1 MTSGKTGRPPAL
13 TPDQQRAVQ
22 LRLAAGEKAGA
33 LAAEYGVG
41 RSTILRLSD
50 LSGKVRQVAETLAHA
65 QTALAELPPAQQ
77 HQAVTLAEKLRAISD
92 SMAAAAVSGA
102 DTAKTLHGIAN
113 AKARAAAEAI
123 AAGKPD
129 AATEE
134 LRAVAALTK
143 IGNEAAAVPLGLISS
158 NKDRALTPPPQVPQ
172 IDAGKLSPEALAEL
186 IAARDAAAAL
196 GS

>member
-1 MTSGKTGRPPAL
+1 MTAAKTGRPPAL
-13 TPDQQRAVQ
+13 TPDQQKAVQ
-22 LRLAAGEKAGA
+22 LRLAAGEKASA

-65 QTALAELPPAQQ
+65 QSALAELPPAQQ

-113 AKARAAAEAI
+113 TKARAAAEAI
-123 AAGKPD
+123 AAGKHD
-129 AATEE
+129 AATDE

-143 IGNEAAAVPLGLISS
+143 MGNEAAVVPLGLMAGGKSGALQEPPDA
-158 NKDRALTPPPQVPQ
+158 DRPRVVELVAPGDPPED
-172 IDAGKLSPEALAEL
+172 DAR
-186 IAARDAAAAL
+186 AA
-196 GS
+196 

>member
-1 MTSGKTGRPPAL
+1 MKKAGRPPAL
-13 TPDQQRAVQ
+13 SVAQQEDVRT
-22 LRLAAGEKAGA
+22 RLAAGESASA
-33 LAAEYGVG
+33 IAREFRVG
-41 RSTILRLSD
+41 EATIRRLSAN
-50 LSGKVRQVAETLAHA
+50 SARVREAAETLAHA
-65 QTALAELPPAQQ
+65 QAVVAALPVPLQ

-113 AKARAAAEAI
+113 TKARAAAEAI
-123 AAGKPD
+123 AAGKHD
-129 AATEE
+129 AATDE

-143 IGNEAAAVPLGLISS
+143 IGNDAAAVPLGLISS
-158 NKDRALTPPPQVPQ
+158 NKDRALTPAPQVPQ
-172 IDAGKLSPEALAEL
+172 IDAAKLSPQALAEL